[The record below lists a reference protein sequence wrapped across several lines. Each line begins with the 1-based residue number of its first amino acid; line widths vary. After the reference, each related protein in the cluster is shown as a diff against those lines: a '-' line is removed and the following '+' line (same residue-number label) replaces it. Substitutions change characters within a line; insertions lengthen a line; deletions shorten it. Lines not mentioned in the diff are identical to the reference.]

1 MAASIRDVARL
12 AGVSVGTVSNVLN
25 KPDEVSADSIAR
37 VQVAIDELGYVRN
50 DAARRLRAG
59 VSSTVGFVVLDG
71 QNPFFNEVV
80 RGAEDEA
87 SRHGIAILVG
97 NTDEDPAREGMYLDL
112 FEEQRV
118 RGVLIAP
125 YGDITRR
132 LTLLRERGIPAVLVD
147 RMNVEGTFSSVA
159 TDSVVGGRMAAE
171 HLIES
176 GRRRLAFVGGPF
188 DIRQVRDRLDG
199 ARWAVESSD
208 VDATI
213 EVVATRALTVE
224 EGAAAGRRLLERP
237 PHQRPDALFAAND
250 LVALGLL
257 QGLVVDGSVLVPD
270 QMALIGFDDIAFAAA
285 AAVPISSVRQPSR
298 AIGATALRVLLEESG
313 DDTLI
318 PRQTVF
324 RPELLGAWF
333 RHAPAALL
341 NQRDS
346 RADPR
351 DGTPR
356 AGSVRPGRAARRQ
369 ATRRIRRPPPPRL
382 RCAGRPPARRRRPRR
397 RRSRSSR

>member
-1 MAASIRDVARL
+1 MAVSIKDVARH
-12 AGVSVGTVSNVLN
+12 AGVSVGTVSNALN
-25 KPDEVSADSIAR
+25 KPDEVSAESLTR
-37 VQVAIDELGYVRN
+37 VLEAVDALGYVRN

-71 QNPFFNEVV
+71 QNPFFNQVV

-87 SRHGIAILVG
+87 SRHGIAVLVG

-112 FEEQRV
+112 FEEQSV

-132 LTLLRERGIPAVLVD
+132 LTRLRERGIPAVLVD

-171 HLIES
+171 HLIDT
-176 GRRRLAFVGGPF
+176 GRRRIAFVGGPF
-188 DIRQVRDRLDG
+188 DMRQVRDRLDG
-199 ARWAVESSD
+199 ARWAVEASD
-208 VDATI
+208 VGAEI

-224 EGAAAGRRLLERP
+224 EGADAGRRILERP
-237 PHQRPDALFAAND
+237 PGQRPDALFAAND

-257 QGLVVDGSVLVPD
+257 QALVVDGSVLVPD

-298 AIGATALRVLLEESG
+298 AIGQTALRILLEESG

-324 RPELLGAWF
+324 RPELVV
-333 RHAPAALL
+333 
-341 NQRDS
+341 
-346 RADPR
+346 RA
-351 DGTPR
+351 
-356 AGSVRPGRAARRQ
+356 S
-369 ATRRIRRPPPPRL
+369 TR
-382 RCAGRPPARRRRPRR
+382 
-397 RRSRSSR
+397 S

>member
-1 MAASIRDVARL
+1 MAVSIKDVARH
-12 AGVSVGTVSNVLN
+12 AGVSVGTVSNALN
-25 KPDEVSADSIAR
+25 KPDEVSAESLAR
-37 VQVAIDELGYVRN
+37 VQEAIDALGYVRN

-87 SRHGIAILVG
+87 SRHGIAVLVG

-112 FEEQRV
+112 FEEQSV

-132 LTLLRERGIPAVLVD
+132 LTKLRERGIPAVLVD

-171 HLIES
+171 HLLDV

-199 ARWAVESSD
+199 ARWAVEASE
-208 VDATI
+208 VGATI
-213 EVVATRALTVE
+213 EVLATRALTVE
-224 EGAAAGRRLLERP
+224 EGAAAGRKLLERP
-237 PHQRPDALFAAND
+237 PAQRPDALFAAND

-257 QGLVVDGSVLVPD
+257 QALVVDGSVLVPD
-270 QMALIGFDDIAFAAA
+270 QIALIGFDDIAFAAA

-324 RPELLGAWF
+324 RPELVV
-333 RHAPAALL
+333 
-341 NQRDS
+341 
-346 RADPR
+346 RAST
-351 DGTPR
+351 G
-356 AGSVRPGRAARRQ
+356 G
-369 ATRRIRRPPPPRL
+369 
-382 RCAGRPPARRRRPRR
+382 
-397 RRSRSSR
+397 

>member
-1 MAASIRDVARL
+1 MAVSIRDVARL

-37 VQVAIDELGYVRN
+37 VQGAIDELGYVRN

-132 LTLLRERGIPAVLVD
+132 LTQLRDRGIPAVLVD

-171 HLIES
+171 HLIS
-176 GRRRLAFVGGPF
+176 AGRRRLAFVGGPF

-208 VDATI
+208 VGATI
-213 EVVATRALTVE
+213 EVIATRALTVE

-237 PHQRPDALFAAND
+237 RQQRPDALFAAND

-285 AAVPISSVRQPSR
+285 AAVPISSVKQPSR
-298 AIGATALRVLLEESG
+298 AIGQTALRILLEESG

-324 RPELLGAWF
+324 RPELVV
-333 RHAPAALL
+333 
-341 NQRDS
+341 
-346 RADPR
+346 RA
-351 DGTPR
+351 
-356 AGSVRPGRAARRQ
+356 S
-369 ATRRIRRPPPPRL
+369 TR
-382 RCAGRPPARRRRPRR
+382 
-397 RRSRSSR
+397 S

>member
-1 MAASIRDVARL
+1 MAVSIKDVARH

-25 KPDEVSADSIAR
+25 KPDEVSAESLAR
-37 VQVAIDELGYVRN
+37 VQGAIDELGYVRN

-87 SRHGIAILVG
+87 SRHGIAVLVG

-112 FEEQRV
+112 FEEQSV

-132 LTLLRERGIPAVLVD
+132 LTRLRERGIPAVLVD

-171 HLIES
+171 HLLET

-188 DIRQVRDRLDG
+188 DMRQVRDRLDG
-199 ARWAVESSD
+199 ARWAVEASD
-208 VDATI
+208 TDAEI

-237 PHQRPDALFAAND
+237 RAQRPDALFAAND

-257 QGLVVDGSVLVPD
+257 QALVVDGSVLVPD
-270 QMALIGFDDIAFAAA
+270 QIALIGFDDIAFAAA

-324 RPELLGAWF
+324 RPELVV
-333 RHAPAALL
+333 
-341 NQRDS
+341 
-346 RADPR
+346 RAS
-351 DGTPR
+351 TR
-356 AGSVRPGRAARRQ
+356 A
-369 ATRRIRRPPPPRL
+369 
-382 RCAGRPPARRRRPRR
+382 
-397 RRSRSSR
+397 